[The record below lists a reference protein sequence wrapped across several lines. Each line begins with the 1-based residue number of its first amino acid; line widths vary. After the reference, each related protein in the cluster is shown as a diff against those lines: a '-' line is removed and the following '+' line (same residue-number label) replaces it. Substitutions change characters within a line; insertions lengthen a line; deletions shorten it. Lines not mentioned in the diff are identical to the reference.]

1 MKQNIRLKPYF
12 IYFALI
18 KKTQKKQQKQTIAQ
32 SAMKTLSCHTCFCAW
47 IEQIIEGVVKSYC
60 AHFQLQYFLFHDY
73 YNSLKEF
80 TAILP
85 LS

>member
-1 MKQNIRLKPYF
+1 
-12 IYFALI
+12 
-18 KKTQKKQQKQTIAQ
+18 
-32 SAMKTLSCHTCFCAW
+32 MKTLSCHTCFCAW